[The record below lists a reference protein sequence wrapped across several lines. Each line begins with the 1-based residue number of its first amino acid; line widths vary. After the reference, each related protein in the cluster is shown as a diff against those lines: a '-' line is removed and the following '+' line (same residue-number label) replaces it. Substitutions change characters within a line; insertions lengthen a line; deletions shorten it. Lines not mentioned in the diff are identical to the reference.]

1 MFSFFSGVSPQILS
15 LILKTVFVML
25 IDAVH
30 SQRPTNPVKVSGLF
44 LVGVIHDVLVF
55 SDYCSSDTFSEFRH
69 NASIFVVGDSSPSR
83 TILIF
88 SNVLISIGPC
98 VSTVAIWLIVL
109 VLTDV
114 LTSIDESKCAVA
126 VFLVVLPLTNV
137 FVSTSKC
144 ESAKTIME
152 NA

>member
-1 MFSFFSGVSPQILS
+1 MP
-15 LILKTVFVML
+15 
-25 IDAVH
+25 
-30 SQRPTNPVKVSGLF
+30 
-44 LVGVIHDVLVF
+44 LVVLVLT
-55 SDYCSSDTFSEFRH
+55 D
-69 NASIFVVGDSSPSR
+69 
-83 TILIF
+83 
-88 SNVLISIGPC
+88 VLISIGPC

-114 LTSIDESKCAVA
+114 LTSIDESKCAIA

-137 FVSTSKC
+137 FAPTRKC